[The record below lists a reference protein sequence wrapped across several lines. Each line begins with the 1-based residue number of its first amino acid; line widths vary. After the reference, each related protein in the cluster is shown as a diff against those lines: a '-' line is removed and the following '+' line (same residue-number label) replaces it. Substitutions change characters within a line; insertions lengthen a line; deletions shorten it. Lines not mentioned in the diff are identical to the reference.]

1 MTKQFNGKIAL
12 DVRDSEPDWDP
23 YLAPQAPEGAP
34 NVLFLAWDDLGY
46 ATMDTFGGPVKCPNM
61 ARIADRGVK
70 FANFHTTALCS
81 PTRASLLT
89 GRNATSNGMATIAE
103 FASGFPGISTRIP
116 FENGFISEVLAQQG
130 YNTYC
135 VGKWHLTPGE
145 ECNVAAYKGRWPL
158 GRGFERFYGW
168 LGGETNSYF
177 PDLVHDNHP
186 IEPPGRPEDGYHLP
200 PREVWE
206 EKISPRTRAAI
217 VCNPGNPT
225 GTVYRPDELEMVLGI
240 AKDHG
245 LFVVADEV
253 YREFCFDGERHRSF
267 MNYRDTEDRVI
278 LIDSISKRFSACGAR
293 IGAVSTT
300 NREAYEACHHFSQ
313 ARLSPPTL
321 GQLMA
326 VDAFAFDDDYYA
338 ELAGAY
344 VKRRDAVMEEL
355 SKMPGVLC
363 EVPKGAF
370 YAMAKLPVDD
380 SDTFAAWMLS
390 DFSHEG
396 ETTFV
401 APGGGFYATP
411 GAGKQEVRI
420 AYVFEADVMRRAME
434 VLGKGLEA
442 YPGRIG

>member
-1 MTKQFNGKIAL
+1 MK
-12 DVRDSEPDWDP
+12 
-23 YLAPQAPEGAP
+23 
-34 NVLFLAWDDLGY
+34 
-46 ATMDTFGGPVKCPNM
+46 PVKVSTRGATSPASPIRKLVPLAVKAKESGKTVHMLNIGQPDLITPQPMWDAVLKNPPAVLAYSPSEGFPELRRAM
-61 ARIADRGVK
+61 ARYYEKLDIRIGADQIIITTGASEALVFAVASIADPGDEILIPEPLYANYIGFSHMLGVK
-70 FANFHTTALCS
+70 VVPI
-81 PTRASLLT
+81 PT
-89 GRNATSNGMATIAE
+89 
-103 FASGFPGISTRIP
+103 
-116 FENGFISEVLAQQG
+116 
-130 YNTYC
+130 
-135 VGKWHLTPGE
+135 
-145 ECNVAAYKGRWPL
+145 
-158 GRGFERFYGW
+158 
-168 LGGETNSYF
+168 
-177 PDLVHDNHP
+177 
-186 IEPPGRPEDGYHLP
+186 RPEDGYHLP

>member
-1 MTKQFNGKIAL
+1 MK
-12 DVRDSEPDWDP
+12 
-23 YLAPQAPEGAP
+23 
-34 NVLFLAWDDLGY
+34 
-46 ATMDTFGGPVKCPNM
+46 PVKVSTRGATSPASPIRKLVPLAVKAKESGKTVHMLNIGQPDLTTPQPMWDAVLKNPPAVLAYSPSEGFPELRRAM
-61 ARIADRGVK
+61 ARYYEKLDIRIGADQIIITTGASEALVFAVASIADPGDEILIPEPLYANYIGFSHMLGVK
-70 FANFHTTALCS
+70 VVPI
-81 PTRASLLT
+81 PT
-89 GRNATSNGMATIAE
+89 
-103 FASGFPGISTRIP
+103 
-116 FENGFISEVLAQQG
+116 
-130 YNTYC
+130 
-135 VGKWHLTPGE
+135 
-145 ECNVAAYKGRWPL
+145 
-158 GRGFERFYGW
+158 
-168 LGGETNSYF
+168 
-177 PDLVHDNHP
+177 
-186 IEPPGRPEDGYHLP
+186 RPEDGYHLP

>member
-1 MTKQFNGKIAL
+1 MK
-12 DVRDSEPDWDP
+12 
-23 YLAPQAPEGAP
+23 
-34 NVLFLAWDDLGY
+34 
-46 ATMDTFGGPVKCPNM
+46 PVKVSTRGATSPASPIRKLVPLAVKAKESGKTVHMLNIGQPDLTTPQPMWDAVLKNPPAVLAYSPSEGFPELRRAM
-61 ARIADRGVK
+61 ARYYEKLDIRIGADQIIITTGASEALVFAVASIADPGDEILIPEPLYANYIGFSHMLGVK
-70 FANFHTTALCS
+70 VVPI
-81 PTRASLLT
+81 PT
-89 GRNATSNGMATIAE
+89 
-103 FASGFPGISTRIP
+103 
-116 FENGFISEVLAQQG
+116 
-130 YNTYC
+130 
-135 VGKWHLTPGE
+135 
-145 ECNVAAYKGRWPL
+145 
-158 GRGFERFYGW
+158 
-168 LGGETNSYF
+168 
-177 PDLVHDNHP
+177 
-186 IEPPGRPEDGYHLP
+186 RPEDGYHLP
-200 PREVWE
+200 PRQVWE

-300 NREAYEACHHFSQ
+300 NREVYEACHHFSQ

>member
-1 MTKQFNGKIAL
+1 
-12 DVRDSEPDWDP
+12 
-23 YLAPQAPEGAP
+23 
-34 NVLFLAWDDLGY
+34 
-46 ATMDTFGGPVKCPNM
+46 
-61 ARIADRGVK
+61 
-70 FANFHTTALCS
+70 
-81 PTRASLLT
+81 
-89 GRNATSNGMATIAE
+89 
-103 FASGFPGISTRIP
+103 
-116 FENGFISEVLAQQG
+116 
-130 YNTYC
+130 
-135 VGKWHLTPGE
+135 
-145 ECNVAAYKGRWPL
+145 
-158 GRGFERFYGW
+158 
-168 LGGETNSYF
+168 
-177 PDLVHDNHP
+177 
-186 IEPPGRPEDGYHLP
+186 
-200 PREVWE
+200 
-206 EKISPRTRAAI
+206 
-217 VCNPGNPT
+217 
-225 GTVYRPDELEMVLGI
+225 
-240 AKDHG
+240 
-245 LFVVADEV
+245 
-253 YREFCFDGERHRSF
+253 
-267 MNYRDTEDRVI
+267 
-278 LIDSISKRFSACGAR
+278 
-293 IGAVSTT
+293 
-300 NREAYEACHHFSQ
+300 
-313 ARLSPPTL
+313 
-321 GQLMA
+321 MA

>member
-1 MTKQFNGKIAL
+1 MK
-12 DVRDSEPDWDP
+12 
-23 YLAPQAPEGAP
+23 
-34 NVLFLAWDDLGY
+34 
-46 ATMDTFGGPVKCPNM
+46 PVKVSTRGATSPASPIRKLVPLAVKAKESGKTVHMLNIGQPDLTTPQPMWDAVLKNPPAVLAYSPSEGFPELRRAM
-61 ARIADRGVK
+61 ARYYEKLDIRIGADQIIITTGASEALVFAVASIADPGDEILIPEPLYANYIGFSHMLGVK
-70 FANFHTTALCS
+70 VVPI
-81 PTRASLLT
+81 PT
-89 GRNATSNGMATIAE
+89 
-103 FASGFPGISTRIP
+103 
-116 FENGFISEVLAQQG
+116 
-130 YNTYC
+130 
-135 VGKWHLTPGE
+135 
-145 ECNVAAYKGRWPL
+145 
-158 GRGFERFYGW
+158 
-168 LGGETNSYF
+168 
-177 PDLVHDNHP
+177 
-186 IEPPGRPEDGYHLP
+186 RPEDGYHLP

-355 SKMPGVLC
+355 RKMPGVLC

-434 VLGKGLEA
+434 VLGKGLEG